1 MLIPAIPKSGIP
13 IIALTA
19 LSLQMLPWQDIQP
32 QHSPS
37 TQQKVFLSQY

>member
-1 MLIPAIPKSGIP
+1 MLIPVIPKSDIP

-19 LSLQMLPWQDIQP
+19 LSLQMLPWQDIQH
-32 QHSPS
+32 QHYPS